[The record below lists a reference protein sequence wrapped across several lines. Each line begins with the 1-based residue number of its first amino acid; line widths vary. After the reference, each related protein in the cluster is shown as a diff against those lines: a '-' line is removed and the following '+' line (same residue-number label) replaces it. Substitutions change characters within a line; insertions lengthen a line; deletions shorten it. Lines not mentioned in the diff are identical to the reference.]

1 MPDSLVPVHACF
13 ELLLDGRHSEAQS
26 LFPADVVE
34 AAMALLAAERS
45 LESAGTPAPAQ
56 GDCDSASLIGVEIA
70 GFELLESLGEGA
82 SGQVY
87 RARQLTPERHV
98 ALKLLWPCSR
108 AEALEQRREAAM
120 LAPLEH
126 PGIARLYQVGVWEH
140 AGAFRPWIAMELVDG
155 ARPLDSAST
164 AALPIH
170 ARVALLADV
179 ADAVAYAHSKGVI
192 HRDLK
197 PGNVLLGRGG
207 SSKVID
213 FGLARQDTPSRERS
227 IALLGDRIVGSLASI
242 APECLA
248 AGAMADTRS
257 DVFSLGT
264 IAYGVLAGRPMRA
277 ISGMSIAQAMRAIAT
292 MPTPRLAAANPR
304 LRGDL
309 DRVVTKAT
317 DPDPARRYAS
327 MELLARDLR
336 DHLAGRPVLIE
347 QQPLHERIFRSA
359 RRHWRVWAAA
369 AVLAIALLSATT
381 VSLRYAQRAR
391 EQAVLA
397 NLRVAAGAVESCDL
411 QTLDRAI
418 AAIGDADS
426 PEVDLLERIAAL
438 RGQFMSPH
446 DWYALALSPDG
457 SWVVGSCATG
467 LPGDNGGLLVRWD
480 GATERWRI
488 KLQTAMTGGI
498 HISPDGRLICVA
510 HIDEGISIVDAE
522 SGSVMHTW
530 NLRPGPVGGMGRFLA
545 DGRLLYAHTDAC
557 IVRLDGTPDGPW
569 FDPGVGLVR
578 AIDELPDGLVAIAGH
593 DGAAVV
599 DIRTGR
605 VVRRLDCPAAN
616 QTAMWANPSDGTLL
630 VGGWDRTVRAYAPG
644 SSMPSWTGRA
654 HRDFVWSIA
663 GLDAIRAAS
672 AGTDGAIAIW
682 NVGSG
687 SCTMMPGSPD
697 MVWALLPTR
706 DGMWIASRG
715 GLRIQSPES
724 MALWAGTPADRR
736 QLTVGS
742 GWRAWLDPQGDL
754 HLVGDDGTPRPTAE
768 LPERASILAGGG
780 DMLCALR
787 EDGTLVCIDVA
798 QGRPSWS
805 SDQFRS
811 TPEERANDTARSA
824 LVSMSVNAQ
833 DGRLLIAARMR
844 GCVAVDLLSG
854 DILWERPLE
863 QLCVRVAWSPSG
875 AVYAAGREGLISK
888 LTRSGHIER
897 EVRHQRRRTG
907 AMVGEPTGARLFVG
921 GSDGIVRILDA
932 DTLDERLAIRVSDTG
947 IASMWIDDSGVWT
960 IDDNGIVR
968 CR

>member
-1 MPDSLVPVHACF
+1 MPDSLMPVHACF
-13 ELLLDGRHSEAQS
+13 GLLLDGRHSEAQS

-34 AAMALLAAERS
+34 VAMALLAAERS
-45 LESAGTPAPAQ
+45 LESADTPAPAQ
-56 GDCDSASLIGVEIA
+56 GNCDSTSLVGIEIS
-70 GFELLESLGEGA
+70 GFELLEFLGEGA

-87 RARQLTPERHV
+87 RARQLAPERLV

-155 ARPLDSAST
+155 ARPLDSTST
-164 AALPIH
+164 AALPIEK
-170 ARVALLADV
+170 RVALLADV
-179 ADAVAYAHSKGVI
+179 ADAVAYAHSKGII

-197 PGNVLLGRGG
+197 PGNVLLDRGG
-207 SSKVID
+207 SPKVID

-227 IALLGDRIVGSLASI
+227 IALLGGRIVGSLASI

-248 AGAMADTRS
+248 ASAMADTRS

-264 IAYGVLAGRPMRA
+264 IAYDVLAGRPMRTIA
-277 ISGMSIAQAMRAIAT
+277 GMSIAQAMHAIAT
-292 MPTPRLAAANPR
+292 MPTPRLAAGNPR

-309 DRVVTKAT
+309 DRLVTKAT
-317 DPDPARRYAS
+317 DPDPATRYAS

-347 QQPLHERIFRSA
+347 QQPLRERAFRSA
-359 RRHWRVWAAA
+359 RRHWRAWSAAA
-369 AVLAIALLSATT
+369 AIALTLVSATAI
-381 VSLRYAQRAR
+381 SLRYAQHAR

-397 NLRVAAGAVESCDL
+397 NLSVAASAVESCDL

-418 AAIGDADS
+418 TAIADADS

-480 GATERWRI
+480 GATERWRTT
-488 KLQTAMTGGI
+488 LQTAMTNGI

-530 NLRPGPVGGMGRFLA
+530 NLRPGSVGGMGSFLA

-557 IVRLDGTPDGPW
+557 IVGVNGTPDGPW

-578 AIDELPDGLVAIAGH
+578 AIDQLPDGLVAIAGH

-599 DIRTGR
+599 DIGTGR
-605 VVRRLDCPAAN
+605 AVRRLDCPAAN
-616 QTAMWANPSDGTLL
+616 QTAIWAHPTDGTLL
-630 VGGWDRTVRAYAPG
+630 VAGWDRTVRAYAPG
-644 SSMPSWTGRA
+644 SSMPTWTGRA

-715 GLRIQSPES
+715 GLRVQSPES
-724 MALWAGTPADRR
+724 MTRWVGTPTDRR
-736 QLTVGS
+736 QFTMGS
-742 GWRAWLDPQGDL
+742 GWRAWIDPQGEL
-754 HLVGDDGTPRPTAE
+754 CLVGDDGAPRLADG
-768 LPERASILAGGG
+768 LAGRASILAGGG
-780 DMLCALR
+780 DILCALR
-787 EDGTLVCIDVA
+787 DDGTLVCTDVA
-798 QGRPSWS
+798 QGRLLWS
-805 SDQFRS
+805 TGQFRS
-811 TPEERANDTARSA
+811 TPEELANDTARDA

-833 DGRLLIAARMR
+833 DGCLLIAARMR
-844 GCVAVDLLSG
+844 GCVAIDLRSG

-863 QLCVRVAWSPSG
+863 QLCVRVAWSPGG
-875 AVYAAGREGLISK
+875 AVYAGGREGLISK
-888 LTRSGHIER
+888 LTRSGHVER
-897 EVRHQRRRTG
+897 EVRHQRRRMG
-907 AMVGEPTGARLFVG
+907 ALVGEPSGTRLLVG
-921 GSDGIVRILDA
+921 GSDGMLRVLDA
-932 DTLDERLAIRVSDTG
+932 DSLDERLAIRVSDAG
-947 IASMWIDDSGVWT
+947 IASLWVDGDGVWT
-960 IDDNGIVR
+960 IDDNGIMR